1 MKQKKMNLILGL
13 LAVVVLTLSAC
24 TPTGPAAVAGESLSA
39 EDRTELLRLT
49 LERALVAQEIP
60 DYALL
65 SDLETLVLSSEN
77 IDAAEVPA
85 LEGVDL
91 VVLTPAEIQARANEE
106 GDFPYLHFQELEV
119 ESADKVTVRL
129 GSRWAIAEESDMLYL
144 SGGGF
149 AIEYTRE
156 GGSWVGE
163 ITEQW
168 IS

>member
-1 MKQKKMNLILGL
+1 MKEKRLHLILML
-13 LAVVVLTLSAC
+13 LAVVALTLGGC
-24 TPTGPAAVAGESLSA
+24 TPGGSNVVAGGDLSA
-39 EDRTELLRLT
+39 EDRAELLRLT

-77 IDAAEVPA
+77 IDAAEAPE
-85 LEGVDL
+85 LEGIDL

-119 ESADKVTVRL
+119 ESSDSVTVRL
-129 GSRWAIAEESDMLYL
+129 GSRWAIAEDSDMLYL

-156 GGSWVGE
+156 SGSWVGE